1 MALVAKPVAQ
11 RATYYWEHSLDQVTW
26 TQVPETLN
34 ARTTVEGLPW
44 AKMSYF
50 RFRALTKAGKG
61 EYSQVVSLLVQ

>member
-1 MALVAKPVAQ
+1 
-11 RATYYWEHSLDQVTW
+11 VTW

-44 AKMSYF
+44 AKMCYF
-50 RFRALTKAGKG
+50 RFRALTGAGKG